1 MNTITRAQELETPT
15 NNTYNQTDVERIIS
29 GAVGQAIALYE
40 ARRTILENCMQECD
54 VSMPLPKGDN
64 DMNRRQ
70 KLTING
76 VSQWR
81 SFGSI
86 QELVDMVAAAVKADC
101 ERKSSQILFK
111 DYMLDWYH
119 RYKERELNPDTRE
132 GYKSIMKVHIIP
144 EIGDI
149 PISDITVA
157 DVQRIM
163 DKMKS
168 ASYAKQT
175 KSIIN
180 LVMDAA
186 ISDELYHHPN
196 PTKDKRIVMPTTARK
211 REPVVGNDLSSILEF
226 LPNLP
231 VEYSRILAMLIMTGC
246 RRGEALGARWEDI
259 DWETKTIHLQR
270 VVRFRHN
277 RPDVSEKM
285 KSKSANRTV
294 SLWDDFIPYLGE
306 RQESGYII
314 NVDGNPLTETQYR
327 HRWNAIIK
335 MLQKAGIE
343 ERFTAHQLRHT
354 YATIAA
360 NSGKVP
366 PKVLQGMLGHANFQ
380 TTMNVYAGLDN
391 ERVRESSQGLSSE
404 YAKLSKESCSEIA
417 PPTTSKTTVPQGI

>member
-1 MNTITRAQELETPT
+1 MNTITRTQELDMPT
-15 NNTYNQTDVERIIS
+15 NNTYNQTDVERIIA
-29 GAVGQAIALYE
+29 GAVGRAIALYE

-86 QELVDMVAAAVKADC
+86 QELVDMVTAAVKADC
-101 ERKSSQILFK
+101 EQKSSQILFK

-211 REPVVGNDLSSILEF
+211 REPVVQGNLF
-226 LPNLP
+226 
-231 VEYSRILAMLIMTGC
+231 VF
-246 RRGEALGARWEDI
+246 DI
-259 DWETKTIHLQR
+259 
-270 VVRFRHN
+270 
-277 RPDVSEKM
+277 
-285 KSKSANRTV
+285 
-294 SLWDDFIPYLGE
+294 
-306 RQESGYII
+306 
-314 NVDGNPLTETQYR
+314 
-327 HRWNAIIK
+327 
-335 MLQKAGIE
+335 
-343 ERFTAHQLRHT
+343 
-354 YATIAA
+354 
-360 NSGKVP
+360 
-366 PKVLQGMLGHANFQ
+366 
-380 TTMNVYAGLDN
+380 
-391 ERVRESSQGLSSE
+391 
-404 YAKLSKESCSEIA
+404 
-417 PPTTSKTTVPQGI
+417 